1 MLACARKV
9 EGGTANAEDRWIF
22 VEPVHQCGVLPFMD
36 GSGVA
41 AACAAFLE
49 GLVACVVFRS
59 AWTVAACGPSQDART
74 LPAGKRR
81 FRTGTAH
88 GQSKSVFQ
96 KDTII

>member
-1 MLACARKV
+1 MPACARKV

-49 GLVACVVFRS
+49 GLVAYMVFRG
-59 AWTVAACGPSQDART
+59 AWALAACGLSQDARIFSS
-74 LPAGKRR
+74 GKRR